1 MNKSVFSF
9 SISIDDNKKRKKVH
23 HKRRGRK
30 KEEKNGLN
38 KKKKPRNHQPLIK
51 VKPATSARALQLF
64 QETLT
69 LPRRLTT
76 MLQNQRLFQP
86 QLTKWK

>member
-1 MNKSVFSF
+1 MHNLFHNLHRSEQEKKEKKSSPE
-9 SISIDDNKKRKKVH
+9 NRKKV
-23 HKRRGRK
+23 
-30 KEEKNGLN
+30 EKNGLN
-38 KKKKPRNHQPLIK
+38 EKKKPRNHQPLIK
-51 VKPATSARALQLF
+51 VKSATSARALQLF